1 MADDDLRQLLD
12 RLAAEN
18 ELRRIGIPV
27 DPHLELLEIA
37 SRVARLDHGPALLFE
52 RVGES
57 TLPVVTNLFATPARC
72 ARILG
77 ADNMDE
83 AVQRF
88 DKRLALVSNLKS
100 LNPFTSRL
108 VNKAPWQETS
118 LLGTL
123 SQELPFLTRF
133 PEDGAMGK
141 DPSSLTLAVTVTK
154 GPAGDVNWGVYRVTC
169 KGSNRLCL
177 HWHGGSGGHLHW
189 QQWQELDQPMP
200 VALFLGG
207 DPLLTLA
214 AAFSPPPDMDEPTIA
229 GVLAG
234 EALELTPCRLVPLTV
249 PRSADLVLEGWLAPG
264 DLALSG
270 PFGNYSGFYGAPRQV
285 PVMTVVAASRRPDA
299 VVPAMAIG
307 PPPTESSRFAEV
319 LERLYLPVLRQS
331 IPEVVDLQT
340 PAEWLLHG
348 CALLAIRKERAGQ
361 GTEVL
366 HRLRQ
371 LPRYRRAPLLLV
383 VDGDQS
389 LADRSAI
396 AARAMAVLAQRRGTA
411 DSEGGLNL
419 DATLP
424 WIGEAGVTS
433 QPRVVTM
440 TEELSVLVTGRW
452 QEYGL

>member
-1 MADDDLRQLLD
+1 MADGDLRQLLD
-12 RLAAEN
+12 RLAAED
-18 ELRRIGIPV
+18 ELRCINVPV

-37 SRVARLDHGPALLFE
+37 SRMARVDHGPALLFE
-52 RVGES
+52 RVGENP
-57 TLPVVTNLFATPARC
+57 LPVVTNLFATPARC

-77 ADNMDE
+77 ADNMDD

-88 DKRLALVSNLKS
+88 TMRLALVSNQKS
-100 LNPFTSRL
+100 PNPFASRL
-108 VNKAPWQETS
+108 VNKAPWQEVS
-118 LLGTL
+118 PLGSL

-154 GPAGDVNWGVYRVTC
+154 GPAGDVNWGVYRATC
-169 KGSNRLCL
+169 KESNRLAL
-177 HWHGGSGGHLHW
+177 HWHDGSGGHLHW

-207 DPLLTLA
+207 NPLLTLA
-214 AAFSPPPDMDEPTIA
+214 AAFSPPLGMDEPTLA

-234 EALELTPCRLVPLTV
+234 EGVELTPCREIPLALPT
-249 PRSADLVLEGWLAPG
+249 SAHLVLEGWLAPG

-270 PFGNYSGFYGAPRQV
+270 PFGNHSGFYGAPRQV
-285 PVMTVVAASRRPDA
+285 PVMTVVAVSRRPDA

-348 CALLAIRKERAGQ
+348 CALVAIRKERAGQ
-361 GTEVL
+361 GVDVL

-371 LPRYRRAPLLLV
+371 LPRHCRAPLLLV
-383 VDGDQS
+383 VDGDLS

-396 AARAMAVLAQRRGTA
+396 AARAMAVFAQRRGTT

-424 WIGEAGVTS
+424 WVGEAGVRS

-440 TEELSVLVTGRW
+440 PAELSALVTSRW